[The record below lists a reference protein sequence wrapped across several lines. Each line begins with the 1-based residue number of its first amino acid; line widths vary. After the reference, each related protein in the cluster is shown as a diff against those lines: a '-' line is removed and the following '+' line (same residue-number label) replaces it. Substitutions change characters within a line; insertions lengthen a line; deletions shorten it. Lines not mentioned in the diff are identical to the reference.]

1 MAHFFE
7 HVWEFFVHA
16 LEDTLPMLP
25 WILVLYVAI
34 QLIENKA
41 DLRKINRLG
50 GKLGPLVGSATGL
63 IPQCGFSVMAAKF
76 YEQKYITL
84 GTLFAIFMATSD
96 EAFIIMLSSGEGAVY
111 VLPMVAIKILVGV
124 AVGYATDGVM
134 RLIGH
139 RQVCVEMPN
148 AANSGEATTHE
159 IFMERYLQEKEVQ
172 VNCSCGK
179 SHGDNDGPVKT
190 YLWYPVLH
198 TLKVAGFI
206 FLVNFVLTAIIHS
219 VGEDAFQSFMYGNQ
233 FLQPFVTC
241 AVGLI
246 PNCASSVVITE
257 TFLSGGIQFG
267 SCVAGLCANA
277 GMGFVVLLK
286 NVRKWKRNLLMIVA
300 CYVIAVAVGLLVN
313 LLGIVIPFTW

>member
-1 MAHFFE
+1 MREFLE
-7 HVWEFFVHA
+7 HTWEFFLHA
-16 LEDTLPMLP
+16 LKDTAPMLP
-25 WILVLYVAI
+25 WILVLYIVI
-34 QLIENKA
+34 QLIESKA
-41 DLRKINRLG
+41 DLKKIGRLG
-50 GKLGPLVGSATGL
+50 SKLGPLVGSATGL

-76 YEQKYITL
+76 FEQKYITL

-134 RLIGH
+134 RLIGR
-139 RQVCVEMPN
+139 RQVCVQMPN
-148 AANSGEATTHE
+148 TANGESMTTHE
-159 IFMERYLQEKEVQ
+159 IFMQRFLEEREVEA
-172 VNCSCGK
+172 NCSCGR
-179 SHGDNDGPVKT
+179 SHAGEGPWKQ
-190 YLWYPVLH
+190 YLLYPLLH

-219 VGEDAFQSFMYGNQ
+219 VGEEVFVEFMHGNL
-233 FLQPFVTC
+233 FLQPFITC
-241 AVGLI
+241 LVGLI

-257 TFLSGGIQFG
+257 AFLSGGISFG

-286 NVRKWKRNLLMIVA
+286 NVRKWKRNLLMIAA
-300 CYVIAVAVGLLVN
+300 CYLIAVSVGMIVN
-313 LLGIVIPFTW
+313 LLGVAIPFTW